1 MKTSPIRCL
10 EANDG
15 SSEWDDALPQSTGFL
30 SPGAPLSRS
39 VPGSKSGNDRRAKKM
54 ANTTNEAATEQEGPS
69 GRLSSVTSALHL
81 LKLLSGDES
90 EMGISSMAK
99 RLGLAKSTVHRLS
112 VTLTAEGFLEQN
124 PDNGRYRLGLS
135 LFELGAAVRRRMDVS
150 TLGQPILG
158 ALRGETPASVHQ
170 AVLAQTSIMYL
181 YNLESAQA
189 IGMRSSLGARKPAF
203 CTCEGRVLLAFSGP
217 DATAAVLKEGLV
229 ARTPKTNTN
238 PKQLL
243 QILEEVRQ
251 TGYAI
256 DDEESEVGMRG
267 IAAPIHDISRRV
279 IAAVGLAGPVQ
290 RLTKK
295 DLRALVPKVVATA
308 EAVSAQLGY
317 KPR

>member
-1 MKTSPIRCL
+1 MTKLPPRCL
-10 EANDG
+10 EANDS
-15 SSEWDDALPQSTGFL
+15 SSEWDAALPQSTGFL
-30 SPGAPLSRS
+30 SSNAPLRRA
-39 VPGSKSGNDRRAKKM
+39 VPGRKSGNDRRLEM
-54 ANTTNEAATEQEGPS
+54 ATNKTNEAPAEQESPS

-81 LKLLSGDES
+81 LKALSGDES
-90 EMGISSMAK
+90 EIGISSMAK

-124 PDNGRYRLGLS
+124 PDNGRYRLGLA

-150 TLGQPILG
+150 TLGLPFFG
-158 ALRGETPASVHQ
+158 ALRDETQESVHL

-217 DATAAVLKEGLV
+217 EATAAVLKEGLV

-243 QILEEVRQ
+243 QTLEEVRQ

-267 IAAPIHDISRRV
+267 IAAPIYDISRRV